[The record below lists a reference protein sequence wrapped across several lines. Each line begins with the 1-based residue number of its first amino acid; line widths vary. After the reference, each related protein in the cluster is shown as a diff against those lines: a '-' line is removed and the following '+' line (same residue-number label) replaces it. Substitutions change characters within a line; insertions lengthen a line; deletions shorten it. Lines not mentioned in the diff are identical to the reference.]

1 LSDFPGPREKTEIKV
16 LKTVKELNYEINAIA
31 RSLIQKETNT
41 IGIIVGN
48 VLSNKLE
55 YDDNKT
61 LKRFKFYERASHT
74 YRIVASSEQALY
86 ANIIL
91 KKGVVE

>member
-1 LSDFPGPREKTEIKV
+1 MSDFPVAREKTEIKV

-61 LKRFKFYERASHT
+61 LKKGGIYEKYGIIMT
-74 YRIVASSEQALY
+74 VLY
-86 ANIIL
+86 FIL
-91 KKGVVE
+91 LVLCCSIS